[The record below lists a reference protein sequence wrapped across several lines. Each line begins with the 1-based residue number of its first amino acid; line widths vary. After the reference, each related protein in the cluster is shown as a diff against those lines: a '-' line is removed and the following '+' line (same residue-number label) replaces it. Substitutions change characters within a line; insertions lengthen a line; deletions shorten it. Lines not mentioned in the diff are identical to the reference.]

1 MLSRG
6 GQRAWGGP
14 AGGALPLPAPGPA
27 PPSRTPRA
35 SPAAV
40 TREPNSCALC
50 LAVLCHAILCHAVLC
65 CATPCHAVPF
75 CAAVLCRVPCSSV
88 PCCALCCAVPCCS
101 VPCCALCCAGQRR
114 GGGDRAHRVA
124 TGHFWGIRTEGTGQ
138 GTALPG
144 AGESI
149 LPCLPVPPSPSAHPR
164 LGGTHVSLGMG
175 PPMTVPAVWGQ
186 QVAPIQDQS
195 QRGDT
200 MTASLLGWGR
210 WGPLRGL
217 EPLEQC
223 PAGSGGQGR
232 IHPSWVRGCGAMA
245 VGAEARV
252 GPRAPRVPGT
262 SPGERGQRAGSAAFL
277 PLARP
282 IGLPAGMSRAR
293 PCRLIFPL

>member
-1 MLSRG
+1 M
-6 GQRAWGGP
+6 P
-14 AGGALPLPAPGPA
+14 Y
-27 PPSRTPRA
+27 
-35 SPAAV
+35 
-40 TREPNSCALC
+40 CAMP
-50 LAVLCHAILCHAVLC
+50 C
-65 CATPCHAVPF
+65 CAVPRHAMPCHSVPF

-124 TGHFWGIRTEGTGQ
+124 TGHLWGIRTEGTGQ
-138 GTALPG
+138 GMAWPG

-175 PPMTVPAVWGQ
+175 PPMTVPKVWGQ
-186 QVAPIQDQS
+186 RVAPIQDQS

-232 IHPSWVRGCGAMA
+232 VHPSWVWGCGAMA